1 MKDSTY
7 SNSPILMILVV
18 ASVLMIGWPVLIPLL
33 CLRAL
38 VLGPT
43 LLLAAVAHHVIR
55 YELGD

>member
-7 SNSPILMILVV
+7 SNSPILMILAI

-33 CLRAL
+33 CLLAL

-43 LLLAAVAHHVIR
+43 LLLVAIAHHVIR